1 MYRGWLGAGLLAL
14 FLALGAVT
22 MELMDRAHLPTG
34 DLLEQAAES
43 ALAGDFTQGVNLGM
57 EAKNRWKRQW
67 QATATVADHA
77 PMDEIDGLFAQLAV
91 YHRAAQ
97 PGDFAACC
105 TRLSMLVAAMSE
117 AHSLTWWNLL

>member
-1 MYRGWLGAGLLAL
+1 MGKLWLGAGLLAL
-14 FLALGAVT
+14 FLVLGLWVGTAMDTAHMDISQALTEAA
-22 MELMDRAHLPTG
+22 ELALDG
-34 DLLEQAAES
+34 QLEQGYRVAQQAQNQWDEKWHGS
-43 ALAGDFTQGVNLGM
+43 AC
-57 EAKNRWKRQW
+57 
-67 QATATVADHA
+67 VADHA